1 MGAISSRYGWAKVA
15 EESAYDGGAASAS
28 DDALLLQGEPSVNEV
43 IENVMADDMVKPTQ
57 GGFDHIRIGSHVEFS
72 FSVRVGGM
80 DLSNDAAPSIGPILT
95 AAGFG
100 ETTTGASSSDD
111 LVYQYDPLT
120 SGHSSSEFIF
130 AIRDR
135 DNGNIGLHTVTG
147 CRVNFTFNLS
157 VNNDLIMEVTGR
169 GTYSDRGAF
178 SSVTNPSTL
187 GLDLGRFKVSNIVLT
202 TDNPSSDTTRN
213 CTEFSYSPNWEV
225 TQDDSLSSENTA
237 QEIILNRTQKHGGS
251 FNPRQKAADYDSD
264 DFMDDLRAGTRFAI
278 DVEVEAADQKLV
290 MTMPAAQCESRENSA
305 DGQTWRHQI
314 GYTLSEEATNA
325 DDDVQIKWEQVAV

>member
-15 EESAYDGGAASAS
+15 EEGSYDGGAASAS
-28 DDALLLQGEPSVNEV
+28 DDALLLQGEPSVNPV

-72 FSVRVGGM
+72 LSVRVGGM

-135 DNGNIGLHTVTG
+135 DTGDIGLHTVTG

-157 VNNDLIMEVTGR
+157 TNNDLIMEVTGR
-169 GTYSDRGAF
+169 GTYSERAAF
-178 SSVTNPSTL
+178 TSVTDPSTL
-187 GLDLGRFKVSNIVLT
+187 GLDLGRFKVSNITLT
-202 TDNPSSDTTRN
+202 TDSPSTDTTRH
-213 CTEFSYSPNWEV
+213 CTELTFSANWEV
-225 TQDDSLSSENTA
+225 AQDDSLASENTA
-237 QEIILNRTQKHGGS
+237 QEIVLNRTQKMGGS
-251 FNPRQKAADYDSD
+251 FNPRQLAADYDSD
-264 DFMDDLRAGTRFAI
+264 DFVDDLQDGTRFAI
-278 DVEVEAADQKLV
+278 DVEVESSNQKLIL
-290 MTMPAAQCESRENSA
+290 TMPAAQAESRENSA

-314 GYTLSEEATNA
+314 GYTLSEETTNA
-325 DDDVQIKWEQVAV
+325 DDDVQIKWEQTS